1 MISLRLKV
9 EEKDLTGKIAIV
21 TGANTGIGLET
32 ARMLAQMHA
41 HVILAC
47 RNEEKGALAAADI
60 VETTGNKGV
69 ESWPLDLSSFASI
82 HAFAERFGKEHEKL
96 DLLINNAGLV
106 MMEKAITGDGIEMTL
121 QVNHLSPLLL
131 TNLLLPQ
138 LRRAASPRVINV
150 SSVGHFDG
158 VINFGN
164 LQYAKPGSYRALK
177 AYSDT
182 KLMNILF
189 TEELA
194 RKEPGIITHAL
205 HPGFVKSDIWFRED
219 RPWYLKL
226 VFRVATLAAR
236 DCVQGAMTTVHC
248 AVSDKA
254 GASNAKY
261 WDSCRQ
267 VEPKAVAHDRDVA
280 KRLWEISEELAGLTN
295 APEGGER
302 A

>member
-106 MMEKAITGDGIEMTL
+106 VMEKAITGDGIEMTEPP
-121 QVNHLSPLLL
+121 LSSPAYEPPPSAAPAGGVPARDQCLVGRPLRRCD
-131 TNLLLPQ
+131 Q
-138 LRRAASPRVINV
+138 LRQPAVREARIVPSAQSLQRHQAHEHFVHRRAGQEGAGNYHARTASRVCEI
-150 SSVGHFDG
+150 
-158 VINFGN
+158 
-164 LQYAKPGSYRALK
+164 
-177 AYSDT
+177 
-182 KLMNILF
+182 
-189 TEELA
+189 
-194 RKEPGIITHAL
+194 
-205 HPGFVKSDIWFRED
+205 
-219 RPWYLKL
+219 
-226 VFRVATLAAR
+226 RVATLAAR